1 MEQIQERQWPPKQ
14 QAQIDAAYADLL
26 KSAVYSQSESD
37 RALIDKAFR
46 VANAA
51 HFGVVRKSGEPYILH
66 PLAVA
71 KLVSRVLP
79 GDAESIACALLHDV
93 VEDTDVTVDDIKR
106 EFNPSIAVIVNG
118 LTKIDKVVE
127 SSGTKQTVNYQKLI
141 NTIEEDFRT
150 IFIKLADRL
159 HNMQTLGSMREDKQK
174 RIASETT
181 YFYAPIAERLGLY
194 DFKTQLEDLAFRYR
208 SPQEYAE
215 IEQKLKLSQE
225 QLINRINSFAR
236 PINAKLSQSGMEYSV
251 TSRTKSVYS
260 IWRKMQRKQITF
272 EEVYDLLAMRIVF
285 TPRVGIPEKTQCW
298 FIYMIITDIYHV
310 LRDRTRD
317 WVSTPKVNG
326 YEALQCTLL
335 SRSGNWIEVQIRSER
350 MNAIA
355 ENGLAAHWKYKGE
368 KFTDS
373 YAKLFESLRAQVTQV
388 QSVPYQN
395 ATDFVTNI
403 QTALLLEQIVV
414 YDDQG
419 KEYRISRQATAL
431 DFAYLQSVNVGNTAI
446 GARIDGV
453 LRALDTRLRGGE
465 HVEILTVPSQAPSE
479 KWGDF
484 VSTPLAKNYI
494 EEELAARKR
503 SEIASGRQR
512 VEEMCKH
519 AQIAYDESRIIEL
532 LDFFKRERESQDGN
546 KNSNQ
551 QSSKRQRLE
560 TRLENFYIDVS
571 KGNINMRILRR
582 KLRQNRKKRVFLRGM
597 SLGYRVDRPAKR
609 AADGAG
615 EPAGAQYEVV
625 QASCCSALPG
635 DEVTAFKRDEKT
647 VVAHRTLCPE
657 AIRLMAQQGD
667 KMVHVEWQPSKE
679 QRYTAQFY
687 LEGRDG
693 KGLLESLFK
702 SIAEGIDVDVHKV
715 DMQSDGFSFS
725 GVISVHVRDAKE
737 LETVMQAA
745 NRVVGVLKVS
755 RVLSRQ
761 L

>member
-1 MEQIQERQWPPKQ
+1 MGREQDRRWPPEQ
-14 QAQIDAAYADLL
+14 QALIDAAYADLL
-26 KSAVYSQSESD
+26 KSAVYSQSEVD

-71 KLVSRVLP
+71 KLVTRVLP

-93 VEDTDVTVDDIKR
+93 VEDTEITVDDIKR
-106 EFNPSIAVIVNG
+106 EFNSNIAVIVNG
-118 LTKIDKVVE
+118 LTKIDKFVE

-159 HNMQTLGSMREDKQK
+159 HNMQTLGSMREEKQK

-215 IEQKLKLSQE
+215 IEQKLKLSEE
-225 QLINRINSFAR
+225 QFINRINSFAR
-236 PINAKLSQSGMEYSV
+236 PISAKLTQSGMEYSI
-251 TSRTKSVYS
+251 TSRAKSIYS
-260 IWRKMQRKQITF
+260 IWRKMQRKHITF

-285 TPRVGIPEKTQCW
+285 TPRAGIPEKTQCW

-414 YDDQG
+414 YDSQG

-431 DFAYLQSVNVGNTAI
+431 DFAYLQSVNIGNTAI

-465 HVEILTVPSQAPSE
+465 HVEILTVPSQTPSE

-484 VSTPLAKNYI
+484 VRTPLAKNYI

-512 VEEMCKH
+512 VAEMCKH
-519 AQIAYDESRIIEL
+519 MRIACDESRIIEL
-532 LDFFKRERESQDGN
+532 LDLFKRERKNQESSKNNNLQGN
-546 KNSNQ
+546 KAQ
-551 QSSKRQRLE
+551 QLE
-560 TRLENFYIDVS
+560 KRLENFYVDVS

-582 KLRQNRKKRVFLRGM
+582 RLRRNRKKIVFLKG
-597 SLGYRVDRPAKR
+597 LPFTCRPERPTRR
-609 AADGAG
+609 ATDVAG
-615 EPAGAQYEVV
+615 EVAGTQYEVV

-635 DEVTAFKRDEKT
+635 DEVTSFKRDERT
-647 VVAHRTLCPE
+647 VVAHRTICPE

-693 KGLLESLFK
+693 KGLLESIFK
-702 SIAEGIDVDVHKV
+702 SISEGIDVNVHKV

-725 GVISVHVRDAKE
+725 GVISVHVRDVKE
-737 LETVMQAA
+737 LEAVMQAA

-755 RVLSRQ
+755 RVLGMK

>member
-1 MEQIQERQWPPKQ
+1 MVGQERLWPPEQ
-14 QAQIDAAYADLL
+14 QALIDAAYADLL
-26 KSAVYSQSESD
+26 KSAVYSQSEAD

-46 VANAA
+46 VANLA

-93 VEDTDVTVDDIKR
+93 VEDTDIAIDDIKR
-106 EFNPSIAVIVNG
+106 EFNSSIAVIVNG
-118 LTKIDKVVE
+118 LTKIDRFVE
-127 SSGTKQTVNYQKLI
+127 SSGTKQTVNFQKLI
-141 NTIEEDFRT
+141 NTIEDDFRT

-159 HNMQTLGSMREDKQK
+159 HNMQTLSAMHEDKQK

-194 DFKTQLEDLAFRYR
+194 DFKTQLEDLAFRYS

-225 QLINRINSFAR
+225 QFINRINSFAR
-236 PINAKLSQSGMEYSV
+236 PISAKLSQSGMEYSV

-285 TPRVGIPEKTQCW
+285 TPCEGVPEKTQCW
-298 FIYMIITDIYHV
+298 FIYTIITDIYPV

-335 SRSGNWIEVQIRSER
+335 SKSGNWIEVQIRTER

-368 KFTDS
+368 NFNDS
-373 YAKLFESLRAQVTQV
+373 YAKLFASLRSQVTQV
-388 QSVPYQN
+388 QSAPYQN

-414 YDDQG
+414 YDGQG
-419 KEYRISRQATAL
+419 KEYKIARQATVL
-431 DFAYLQSVNVGNTAI
+431 DFAYLQSVQTGNRAI
-446 GARIDGV
+446 GARVNGV
-453 LRALDTRLRGGE
+453 LQRLDSRLRGGE
-465 HVEILTVPSQAPSE
+465 RVEILTAHSQTPSK
-479 KWGDF
+479 KWLDF
-484 VSTPLAKNYI
+484 VRTPLARNYI
-494 EEELAARKR
+494 TEGVSLQTRAYVE
-503 SEIASGRQR
+503 SGRRR
-512 VEEMCKH
+512 VMEICSQMHGHVDEVQIDEVLPKFKVSGLDMLYEEV
-519 AQIAYDESRIIEL
+519 AL
-532 LDFFKRERESQDGN
+532 
-546 KNSNQ
+546 
-551 QSSKRQRLE
+551 
-560 TRLENFYIDVS
+560 
-571 KGNINMRILRR
+571 GNINLRLLRR
-582 KLRQNRKKRVFLRGM
+582 SLLRNRWQRVLFRGRLSGLRP
-597 SLGYRVDRPAKR
+597 SRPGR
-609 AADGAG
+609 RIPELVVDGAG
-615 EPAGAQYEVV
+615 VQYEVV
-625 QASCCSALPG
+625 QSSCCNALPG
-635 DEVTAFKRDEKT
+635 DDVTAFRRDEHT
-647 VVAHRTLCPE
+647 VVAHRTLCTE
-657 AIRLMAQQGD
+657 AIRMMAQHGD
-667 KMVHVEWQPSKE
+667 KMVRVEWLPSKE
-679 QRYTAQFY
+679 QQYTAQFY

-693 KGLLESLFK
+693 KGLLENLFR
-702 SIAEGIDVDVHKV
+702 SIATNIAVDVHKV

-737 LETVMQAA
+737 LGVVMQAV
-745 NRVVGVLKVS
+745 NKVPGVLKVT
-755 RVLSRQ
+755 RVLSEPQ
-761 L
+761 